1 MIKSTENFD
10 MVVMFDYTDREDGKE
25 ELLGIEELEQTLE
38 NVTPV
43 LYIKETESID
53 VVLVELGTDS
63 VEVANKINNTPTK
76 IISRVVPINTV
87 VGTSQKSIINKI
99 KELSV
104 DLTKPNDTFLIKC
117 YEENKNNINCQKI
130 RKHVMNEFINMDLT
144 FSEKNPKWV
153 VYIEIIGE
161 NTGLSILESSDFN
174 ENNPIN

>member
-1 MIKSTENFD
+1 M
-10 MVVMFDYTDREDGKE
+10 
-25 ELLGIEELEQTLE
+25 L
-38 NVTPV
+38 TPE

-63 VEVANKINNTPTK
+63 VEVANKISNTPTK

-99 KELSV
+99 KELSI

-117 YEENKNNINCQKI
+117 CEENKNNINCQKI
-130 RKHVMNEFINMDLT
+130 RKNVINELKNMDLK
-144 FSEKNPKWV
+144 FSEKNPKWI

-161 NTGLSILESSDFN
+161 NTGLSILESSDFK
-174 ENNPIN
+174 ENNPKN